1 MNFDVEKYV
10 IDEKASVKSALLKVD
25 KNSFG
30 LIFTQTNAG
39 KITGLATDGDIRRAL
54 IRGVTLEELKHQT
67 GYFGITLEFLIVGN
81 YGEYV
86 EEFSYSFPEEAVR
99 MFNSSRH

>member
-1 MNFDVEKYV
+1 MSQRSKDYDCFPDCWEYNKPYAFRLFK
-10 IDEKASVKSALLKVD
+10 K
-25 KNSFG
+25 
-30 LIFTQTNAG
+30 
-39 KITGLATDGDIRRAL
+39 KITNLLDK
-54 IRGVTLEELKHQT
+54 GVTLEELKHQT
-67 GYFGITLEFLIVGN
+67 GYFGISLEFLIVGN

>member
-1 MNFDVEKYV
+1 MSLMN
-10 IDEKASVKSALLKVD
+10 KSYDCFSDCWEFNKPFAFKLFK
-25 KNSFG
+25 K
-30 LIFTQTNAG
+30 
-39 KITGLATDGDIRRAL
+39 KITNLLDK
-54 IRGVTLEELKHQT
+54 GVTLEELKHQT

>member
-1 MNFDVEKYV
+1 MDQR
-10 IDEKASVKSALLKVD
+10 S
-25 KNSFG
+25 KNYDCFPDYWEYNKPYAFR
-30 LIFTQTNAG
+30 LFKK
-39 KITGLATDGDIRRAL
+39 KITNLLDK
-54 IRGVTLEELKHQT
+54 GVTLEELKHQT
-67 GYFGITLEFLIVGN
+67 GYFGISLEFLIVGN